1 MYYADSTITIRV
13 PFMSTGLNN
22 LSFAFEPLDRALEDF
37 GKIAREAQ
45 RYRQELYRTMRT
57 EECESRMR
65 PREIPEAQF
74 KKPTFVRR
82 ACGGRWRVMRA

>member
-1 MYYADSTITIRV
+1 MYYASNSAHSTIIISS
-13 PFMSTGLNN
+13 PFVST
-22 LSFAFEPLDRALEDF
+22 AFFTPLELALEDWD
-37 GKIAREAQ
+37 KAVKEIKS
-45 RYRQELYRTMRT
+45 YRKELYRTMRA